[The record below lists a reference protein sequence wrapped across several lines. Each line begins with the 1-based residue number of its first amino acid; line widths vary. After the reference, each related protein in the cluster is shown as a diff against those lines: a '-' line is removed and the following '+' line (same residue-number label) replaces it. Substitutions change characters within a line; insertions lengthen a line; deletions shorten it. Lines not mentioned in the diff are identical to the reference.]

1 MPPIFLTILL
11 LSASSAVADDAPFRC
26 NYEGNQ
32 QEMNV
37 CADHDYHAA
46 DSKLNE
52 TYKTVMSLLPA
63 AKQKRLRQQ
72 QRLWLKKR
80 DPQCK
85 LKAEVKESEGGS
97 IWPLLFFGCLQSA
110 TERRT
115 SELKQWQAKQ

>member
-1 MPPIFLTILL
+1 MSPIFLTLLL
-11 LSASSAVADDAPFRC
+11 LSASSAFADDAPFRC

-37 CADHDYHAA
+37 CADRDYHAA
-46 DSKLNE
+46 DNELNE

-63 AKQKRLRQQ
+63 AKQKSLRQQ

-97 IWPLLFFGCLQSA
+97 IWPLLFFGCLQAA

-115 SELKQWQAKQ
+115 SELKQWQTKQ